1 MRAASSFTILRRAV
15 STACALTLL
24 ASLPACGDSNDDATQ
39 KINGDIHA
47 VAGKTYGAVDSVN
60 GAIHI
65 DDNAAVASATTVNG
79 DIHVGAHASAGSLK
93 TVNGEITLGSGAHVT
108 GSITSVNGE
117 LKLHDGADVAK
128 GLTNVNG
135 EITVAS
141 AHVAGGIRTVN
152 GNITLSGNTQVEGG
166 IVVEKPSGVINFNG
180 KPPRVVIGPGVTV
193 DGELR
198 FERPVTLY
206 VSDKATIG
214 PVSGATAVQ
223 FTGDTPPA
231 G

>member
-1 MRAASSFTILRRAV
+1 MRAPSSFTLLRRAV

-24 ASLPACGDSNDDATQ
+24 ASLTACGDSNDDATQ
-39 KINGDIHA
+39 KINGNIHV
-47 VAGKTYGAVDSVN
+47 VAGKSYGAVDSVN
-60 GAIHI
+60 GAIKI

-79 DIHVGAHASAGSLK
+79 EILVGAHANGGSLK
-93 TVNGEITLGSGAHVT
+93 TVNGAITLGDGAHVT
-108 GSITSVNGE
+108 GSIVTVNGA
-117 LKLHDGADVAK
+117 LTLHDGSDVAK

-135 EITVAS
+135 TIDLTA

-152 GNITLSGNTQVEGG
+152 ANITLSGETRVEGG

-180 KPPRVVIGPGVTV
+180 TPPRIVIGPGVTV
-193 DGELR
+193 QGDLR

-223 FTGDTPPA
+223 FSGDKPP